1 VIRAAHPSAAP
12 RPAFISL
19 APAALAAV
27 RHGNT
32 LSNINVVRWAEIYSP
47 ATVEDVREAFER
59 AHTELSRQPQNAYE
73 VEGK

>member
-1 VIRAAHPSAAP
+1 
-12 RPAFISL
+12 
-19 APAALAAV
+19 V

-32 LSNINVVRWAEIYSP
+32 LSNINVVRWAETYSP

-59 AHTELSRQPQNAYE
+59 AHTELSRQPQNSYE